1 MTQRPGLSPSDK
13 ILIAAIGAF
22 ICWRALAELLILAGA
37 WPA

>member
-13 ILIAAIGAF
+13 ILIAAIAAAL
-22 ICWRALAELLILAGA
+22 CWRGIAEVLILAGA